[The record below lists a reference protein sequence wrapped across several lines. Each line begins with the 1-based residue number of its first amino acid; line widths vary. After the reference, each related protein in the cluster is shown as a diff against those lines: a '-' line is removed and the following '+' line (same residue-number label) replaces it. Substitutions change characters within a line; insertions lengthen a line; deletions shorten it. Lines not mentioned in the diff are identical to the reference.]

1 MIKTNLMVSFTTSW
15 TIDSGSSVHLYTS
28 MQGLKKCR
36 RLRLEEMTLQVGNGA
51 RVAAVAIGT
60 YHLQLSSNFCLELRD
75 CYCVPNVSRNLI
87 SVSCI
92 AQNDY
97 EISFDKDHYIIYFE
111 NKMVVHDHLINSLY
125 HLHIDADE
133 SVNLSE

>member
-1 MIKTNLMVSFTTSW
+1 
-15 TIDSGSSVHLYTS
+15 
-28 MQGLKKCR
+28 
-36 RLRLEEMTLQVGNGA
+36 MTLRVGNEV
-51 RVAAVAIGT
+51 RVAAMAVET
-60 YHLQLSSNFCLELRD
+60 YPLRLPSDFYLELRD